1 MSIYFCGVWGLKFFF
16 FFGLAL
22 LLAVRLGFFARCV
35 GASALLL
42 EVSLGDF
49 SVWWGTRV
57 SQQTD
62 FWTKRGSG
70 KEKRLNG

>member
-1 MSIYFCGVWGLKFFF
+1 MSIYFCGVWGLIFFW
-16 FFGLAL
+16 LVL